1 MLKCWSACIDS
12 VVESAVALR
21 ALGFAVM
28 KLSFMCIR
36 SSLRVD
42 HFCSFFNGLVNT
54 KYFFFIVLG
63 FFCSKFH
70 LPFSKNGASDLSTLL
85 QKCICS
91 ADFTVAQRVCLLSCA
106 QVLLRKL
113 AFSFCSLCCKML
125 YVLPH
130 SSGAGLEVCSQV
142 GFSPY
147 FIYIFFPQVKF
158 SLKKIGST
166 ACIPALLGAA

>member
-1 MLKCWSACIDS
+1 
-12 VVESAVALR
+12 
-21 ALGFAVM
+21 
-28 KLSFMCIR
+28 MCIR

-54 KYFFFIVLG
+54 KYFFFVVLG

-130 SSGAGLEVCSQV
+130 SSGAGLEVCRQV
-142 GFSPY
+142 GFSSY

-158 SLKKIGST
+158 SLKKLGLLLAFLHFWELLNSLMMITDWLDKARSDVSG
-166 ACIPALLGAA
+166 ALLQ